1 MVTHKSERAQYIAY
15 RPIRP
20 SDLEALQEIHG
31 SLFPIRY
38 ESQFFLNVVNSRD
51 IISWAAVDSSRP
63 DEKADELIAFVTARV
78 VIPSQAEVDD
88 ILQCDTSDKNRR
100 LVYILTLG
108 VAQQYRNLGIASSLV
123 REVINYASSIPA
135 CRAVYLHVIAY
146 NRPAILFY
154 RRMAFRCLRRLPYF
168 YYINDQHFDAYL
180 YAYHVN
186 GGRSPCSALDLIV
199 AVATYLRSFFMSL
212 TTRLWKHGD
221 EVPAWPKCKEAN
233 SLLPNSNRIIQGAGS
248 SGLQCV

>member
-1 MVTHKSERAQYIAY
+1 MVTHKSERAQHITY

-20 SDLEALQEIHG
+20 ADLEALQEIHA

-38 ESQFFLNVVNSRD
+38 DSQFFLNVVNGHD
-51 IISWAAVDSSRP
+51 IISWAAVDGSRL
-63 DEKADELIAFVTARV
+63 DGKANELIGFVTARV
-78 VIPSQAEVDD
+78 VIPSQAEIED
-88 ILQCDTSDKNRR
+88 ILQCEISDKNRI

-123 REVINYASSIPA
+123 REVINYASSIPE

-154 RRMAFRCLRRLPYF
+154 RRMAFRCLRRLRYF
-168 YYINDQHFDAYL
+168 YFINNQHFDAYL
-180 YAYHVN
+180 YAYYVN

-199 AVATYLRSFFMSL
+199 TVATYLRSGFMSL
-212 TTRLWKHGD
+212 TTRLWKHED
-221 EVPAWPKCKEAN
+221 EVPAWPKC
-233 SLLPNSNRIIQGAGS
+233 R
-248 SGLQCV
+248 V